1 MAKIWH
7 AWYAKRPGG
16 PVDASDYS
24 HLEIVDA
31 GPDMGPEK
39 YPEMCK
45 TMICREVSQADSI
58 ALKALAADCRQKTA
72 DGIQVAKVCLK
83 DQDLSA
89 EEKVEA
95 VKLDLPGAKEIKASD
110 SLDALLGIEPRK
122 VEDLIKPDPVE
133 P

>member
-16 PVDASDYS
+16 PVDASDYD
-24 HLEIVDA
+24 HLQIVDA
-31 GPDMGPEK
+31 GPDMGPDK
-39 YPEMCK
+39 YPRMCE
-45 TMICREVSQADSI
+45 TMICREVSAADG
-58 ALKALAADCRQKTA
+58 ALLKALAADTRQKVA
-72 DGIQVAKVCLK
+72 DGIPTVKVCLK

-89 EEKVEA
+89 EEKVAA
-95 VKLDLPGAKEIKASD
+95 VNLDIPGAKVLKASD